1 MMLQPNRPPMNAQ
14 LDAIIVDD
22 EAPAREVLHSQ
33 IERHCPFIR
42 VIDQAP
48 NARIG
53 YDAIRNGRPHI
64 VFVDIRMPF
73 ESGLDL
79 IDRFDD
85 REFYVVF
92 YMSFAP
98 TGGRGL
104 TSSTGTPTA

>member
-1 MMLQPNRPPMNAQ
+1 MNAQ

-33 IERHCPFIR
+33 LERHCPFIR

-53 YDAIRNGRPHI
+53 YDAIRSGRPHI

-79 IDRFDD
+79 VDRFDD
-85 REFYVVF
+85 RDFYVVF
-92 YMSFAP
+92 YTTIRIMPLMPFAVKH
-98 TGGRGL
+98 L
-104 TSSTGTPTA
+104 TTCSSPLTL